1 EARQRA
7 EQRLAGTPWRTNGE
21 VSGHALRTRWHAA
34 AGAMQAAERELERG
48 MLSARGLDRV
58 LRVAWTVADLR
69 GHDRPDAGDVETA
82 LQLRTGISRGV
93 PSLAGGA
100 R

>member
-1 EARQRA
+1 
-7 EQRLAGTPWRTNGE
+7 
-21 VSGHALRTRWHAA
+21 
-34 AGAMQAAERELERG
+34 

-69 GHDRPDAGDVETA
+69 GHDQPDAGDVEAA

-93 PSLAGGA
+93 PSIAGGA